1 MKQKHKKELDQIL
14 QEALSPDKEPNEWLN
29 QKILRRAK
37 EMDIMGKKLKR
48 RIHAAAFVAA
58 IALSIGTVSVVSA
71 WNYLAMDKVAE
82 IMGNDGLKEAFKSK
96 DAVTINESQIFGNY
110 NITLLGMVS
119 GKNISKYVNDE
130 RVGKNQTYVVTAIE
144 NVDGTLIDY
153 ENVRNV
159 VVSPLV
165 KGLKPWKFNIFYM
178 GRGCETMITAQ
189 NAKVMYTIT
198 ECDSIE
204 KFADKGVYISISDNI
219 PSADAYQFNEKTGE
233 ITRNESYKGINA
245 LFNLPIDESK
255 ADPEAAEEYLKE
267 REAEPVQEYELYKKS
282 LGEDH
287 FLKKIEKWDGKKV
300 EKNAKLI
307 EELTQVLTP
316 NKDGEVTIAG
326 YNFKNSEVSIELD
339 EEVLQVEKFFKGK
352 VGEPV
357 RHRKAGG
364 GDGDGTGS
372 VIFEN
377 CTLNKNGTVTVK
389 VYQYNE
395 DI

>member
-1 MKQKHKKELDQIL
+1 MKQKNKKELDQIL
-14 QEALSPDKEPNEWLN
+14 QEALSPDKEPSEWLN

-37 EMDIMGKKLKR
+37 EADIMDKKLKR
-48 RIHAAAFVAA
+48 RIPAAAFVAA

-82 IMGNDGLKEAFKSK
+82 KMGNDDLMEAFKSK
-96 DAVTINESQIFGNY
+96 DAVTINESQICGNFK
-110 NITLLGMVS
+110 ITLLGMVS
-119 GKNISKYVNDE
+119 GKNISKYVNKE
-130 RVGKNQTYVVTAIE
+130 RIGRNQTYVVTAIE
-144 NVDGTLIDY
+144 NADGTLMDF
-153 ENVRNV
+153 EKVKNV

-178 GRGCETMITAQ
+178 GRGCETTITQ

-204 KFADKGVYISISDNI
+204 KFADKGVYISISDSI
-219 PSADAYQFNEKTGE
+219 PSADAYQFNEKTGK

-255 ADPEAAEEYLKE
+255 ADPKAAEKYLKE
-267 REAEPVQEYELYKKS
+267 REIEPIQEYELYEKS
-282 LGEDH
+282 LEEDP

-300 EKNAKLI
+300 EKNAELI

-364 GDGDGTGS
+364 GDGAGTGNI
-372 VIFEN
+372 IFEN